1 MSKQSIQ
8 SIRPL
13 NKTTSMVVVTETMK
27 RLLLFLACISVV
39 NADDVA
45 LGPDGKPLFGH
56 SSHGEVF
63 DEGPRQ
69 AAVLLPGTGSV
80 HFEITTKNAEAQKFF
95 DQGLGQLHGF
105 WYYEAERSFRQVA
118 KLDPDCAMAYCGLAM
133 ANLNNEKRS
142 ADFIKEALK
151 RKDKAGAREQAWIG
165 VYTAFFNEAKKP
177 DEGKRKAL
185 VKALE
190 KLIFEYPDDIEAK
203 ALLVFHLWD
212 NSQHGI
218 PVTSHTAIA
227 ALAQQVQVKNPQ
239 HPGIHHY
246 LIHLW
251 NYEDDRR
258 ALTDASTLGQSA
270 PGIAHM
276 WHMPGHTFTRLHR
289 WADAAWQQEASARTD
304 HAHMIASRIMPEQIH
319 NYAHNNDWLVE
330 NLGFIG
336 RVHDALDLAKNMI
349 ELPRLAPGH
358 VLIGKDDYPDARTGY
373 AMGRKR
379 LLDLLLSWERWE
391 ELLAL
396 DGTQYLEAFSDPVE
410 EARRLRAIGVAAF
423 QAGNKAKGE
432 EKIAAV
438 DALIKKLHET
448 RYADAEKAES
458 DAKKENK
465 PADQVANAM
474 TEVFKKNSDQLSK
487 LESLRNEIR
496 LYKAIA
502 EEKSAEEIRTILADV
517 KDIPPLRLARIQL
530 TLVDDKKALELAEKA
545 VKDGEQQVL
554 PLATLASIQWVTGK
568 QDEAKK
574 TFEKLRPLC
583 AQADISERVFTR
595 LAPIIS
601 ALDLPADWRP
611 KLEWPADSGARPE
624 ISTLGP
630 FRWHPY
636 PAPAWS
642 AMDANGKQHSLSD
655 LKGKPH
661 LLVFYLGS
669 GCSHCIEQL
678 NLLAPLA
685 KEYTDAGI
693 TITAVS
699 TDSAEDLQKTF
710 AQAKDAE
717 GFPFPIV
724 SDHTLAA
731 FHTYRAFDD
740 FENTPLHGTFLVDA
754 AGYVRWQ
761 DISYRPFRDVKWLL
775 GESKRLLAMPVN
787 IPAGV
792 SAAK

>member
-1 MSKQSIQ
+1 
-8 SIRPL
+8 
-13 NKTTSMVVVTETMK
+13 MVVVTAHMK
-27 RLLLFLACISVV
+27 RLLLFLACSTIVLS
-39 NADDVA
+39 DDVA
-45 LGPDGKPLFGH
+45 IGPDGKPLFGH
-56 SSHGEVF
+56 SAHGEVF

-80 HFEITTKNAEAQKFF
+80 HFEITTENAEAQKFF

-118 KLDPDCAMAYCGLAM
+118 KLAPDCAMAYCGMAM

-142 ADFIKEALK
+142 ADFIKEADK
-151 RKDKAGAREQAWIG
+151 RKDKAGALEQAWIG
-165 VYTAFFNEAKKP
+165 AYTAHFSDGKKT
-177 DEGKRKAL
+177 DEVKRKAL

-190 KLIFEYPDDIEAK
+190 KIVFDYPDDIEAK
-203 ALLVFHLWD
+203 AFLVFHLWD

-218 PVTSHTAIA
+218 PINSHSAIA
-227 ALAQQVQVKNPQ
+227 ALASQVLAKNPR

-251 NYEDDRR
+251 NFEDDRR

-276 WHMPGHTFTRLHR
+276 WHMPGHTFTKLHR
-289 WADAAWQQEASARTD
+289 YADAAWQQEASARTD

-336 RVHDALDLAKNMI
+336 RVNDAFDLAKNMI

-358 VLIGKDDYPDARTGY
+358 ILIGKDSDHDTRTGY
-373 AMGRKR
+373 TMGRKR
-379 LLDLLLSWERWE
+379 LLDLLLAWEKWE

-396 DGTQYLEAFSDPVE
+396 DNTQYLEAFSDTVE
-410 EARRLRAIGVAAF
+410 EAQRLRAIGVAAF
-423 QAGNKAKGE
+423 QSGRKAKGE
-432 EKIAAV
+432 EKIAAL
-438 DALIKKLHET
+438 DALIKTLHET

-465 PADQVANAM
+465 STDKVASAM
-474 TEVFKKNSDQLSK
+474 TEVFKKTSDQLSK
-487 LESLRNEIR
+487 LENCRNEVR
-496 LYKAIA
+496 LYQSIA
-502 EEKSAEEIRTILADV
+502 EERSAEEIRTLLADV

-530 TLVDDKKALELAEKA
+530 TLVNDKKARELAEKS
-545 VKDGEQQVL
+545 VKDGQQQVL
-554 PLATLASIQWVTGK
+554 PLATLASIQWSTGK

-583 AQADISERVFTR
+583 AQADIGERVFTR
-595 LAPIIS
+595 LQPIVS
-601 ALDLPADWRP
+601 ALGMPADWRP
-611 KLEWPADSGARPE
+611 KLEWPTDSGVRPE
-624 ISTLGP
+624 LSTLGP

-636 PAPAWS
+636 PAPDWS
-642 AMDANGKQHSLSD
+642 AADQNDKHHSLAD

-699 TDSAEDLQKTF
+699 TDSADELHNTF
-710 AQAKDAE
+710 VQAKDAE

-724 SDHTLAA
+724 ADHALTA
-731 FHTYRAFDD
+731 FHAYRAFDD
-740 FENTPLHGTFLVDA
+740 FENTPLHGTFLIDA

-787 IPAGV
+787 FPAEV